1 MSVIVFDFFGVI
13 CSEVAPNVLSHYLPQ
28 DKAVEIKRT
37 LVHKADLGLMTQ
49 DEFFARLAAMTGVPQ
64 ARLEAEFQAH
74 VHIDEAVVALIEDL
88 RRCQRVALLTNALVP
103 YVREIL
109 KRHDLERLFETILV
123 SSEEHLAKPDPAFF
137 LRLLQRM
144 GVRPGDA
151 LMIDDNPE
159 NVAVAKGLGMQG
171 IVFVSAEQLVK
182 KLASFTGA

>member
-1 MSVIVFDFFGVI
+1 MYTSTRP
-13 CSEVAPNVLSHYLPQ
+13 SW
-28 DKAVEIKRT
+28 
-37 LVHKADLGLMTQ
+37 
-49 DEFFARLAAMTGVPQ
+49 
-64 ARLEAEFQAH
+64 
-74 VHIDEAVVALIEDL
+74 